1 MPALK
6 GGEGPQDSAT
16 ALLIACLVQTLQKS
30 DSTFQSR
37 FLETLG
43 RTYKNRSQDGADP
56 QELQTLSQARDFL
69 ASFLADGG
77 QEAGYVTGDN
87 NKSGSD
93 IEH

>member
-1 MPALK
+1 MPALQ
-6 GGEGPQDSAT
+6 GGERPQDSTT

-37 FLETLG
+37 FLETLE
-43 RTYKNRSQDGADP
+43 RARKNRSRDGADA

-69 ASFLADGG
+69 ANFLADGG
-77 QEAGYVTGDN
+77 QEAGYVSGEN
-87 NKSGSD
+87 SKSDSD